1 MRKTS
6 LFTLL
11 LVALLTACSRQGDVF
26 VADSVNELRAP
37 TYPLVTID
45 PFTSAWS
52 FTDKL
57 NESPVRH
64 WTGRAH
70 PMVGALKVDG
80 KVYRFMGV
88 EDAPLDF
95 IIPSALTQRWSAR
108 FTEEQPKGDWTA
120 CDYNDAAWKE
130 GKAAFGTRD
139 QSAISTV
146 WTSEDI
152 WVRREVELSADDL
165 QKELGLEYSHD
176 DVFELYING
185 KQIVS
190 TGFVWRNN
198 IRVPFTKEI
207 KSLLKPGKNM
217 IAAHCHNTYGGAYVD
232 FGIYKKGEDV
242 VFAEA
247 AVQKSVNLQ
256 PTRTL
261 YTFECGPVQL
271 EVVFTSP
278 LLMDDLDILSTPVN
292 YVSYRVKPLDGKAHD
307 VQIYMDATPEW
318 AVNTPA
324 QRVSCAVSRED
335 VPMLYATAGTVEQAV
350 LHRKGD
356 DVRIDWGYFFLASP
370 KKENVTIGSGAYT
383 PMKKRF
389 LAEGATGVAGAQ
401 LENVNQNGAVLA
413 FSENLGTVTDE
424 KSGYM
429 MVAYDDLYSIRYF
442 DENRMAYW
450 KHNGRVTMLDA
461 LQKAAADYETVA
473 ARCREFDAR
482 MMADATKAGGKK
494 YAELCALAY
503 RQAIAAHKL
512 ITDKEGNLVFLS
524 KENFSN
530 GSIGT
535 VDVTYPSAPLFL
547 LYNPELAKGLL
558 NHIFYYSE
566 SGRWTKP
573 FAAHDIGT
581 YPIGCGQTYGGDMPV
596 EECGNM
602 LILTAAIAVREGNAE
617 YAKKHW
623 ETLSTWANYL
633 LENGLDPENQL
644 CTDDF
649 AGHFAHNA
657 NLSIKAI
664 LGIAGYGKLAGML
677 GDAATEKKYIDA
689 AKAMAAEWQKMAK
702 DGDHYK
708 LTFDKEGTWSQ
719 KYNLVWDRL
728 LGLNIF
734 DPSIATDEVAYYKT
748 KQQPYGLPLDSRKT
762 YTKSDWILWSACL
775 TGNIDDF
782 NALFEPVYKYANET
796 ESRMPISDW
805 HETTSG
811 NWVGFRARS
820 VVGGY
825 FIKMLESE
833 LMKK

>member
-1 MRKTS
+1 MKKTS
-6 LFTLL
+6 FLL
-11 LVALLTACSRQGDVF
+11 LIAASMLAACSNKSDVF
-26 VADSVNELRAP
+26 TADNVNELRAP
-37 TYPLVTID
+37 AYPLVTID

-52 FTDKL
+52 FSDKL

-64 WTGRAH
+64 WTGKEH
-70 PMVGALKVDG
+70 PMVGVLKVDG
-80 KVYRFMGV
+80 KLYRFMGK
-88 EDAPLDF
+88 EEAPLEF
-95 IIPSALTQRWSAR
+95 VVPPATTECWTAR
-108 FTEEQPKGDWTA
+108 YTEQEPKGDWTS
-120 CDYNDAAWKE
+120 CGYNDSEWKE
-130 GKAAFGTRD
+130 GKGAFGTRD
-139 QSAISTV
+139 QAAISTT
-146 WTSEDI
+146 WTSKDI
-152 WVRREVELSADDL
+152 WVRRTIELGEADAADII
-165 QKELGLEYSHD
+165 GLEYSHD

-190 TGFVWRNN
+190 TGFVWKNN
-198 IRVPFTKEI
+198 VRVPFDDEL
-207 KSLLKPGKNM
+207 KSLLKPGKNT
-217 IAAHCHNTYGGAYVD
+217 IAAHCHNTYGGALVD
-232 FGIYKKGEDV
+232 FGLYKKGDEI
-242 VFAEA
+242 VFAEE
-247 AVQKSVNLQ
+247 AVQKSVNLL

-261 YTFECGPVQL
+261 YTFECGPVEL

-278 LLMDDLDILSTPVN
+278 LLMDDLDLMTAPVN
-292 YVSYRVKPLDGKAHD
+292 YVSYRATPTDGASHD
-307 VQIYMDATPEW
+307 VEIYIDATPDW
-318 AVNTPA
+318 AINTPG
-324 QRVSCAVSRED
+324 QKVSCAVSVDECS
-335 VPMLYATAGTVEQAV
+335 MLYATAGTVEQAV
-350 LHRKGD
+350 LKRRGD

-370 KKENVTIGSGAYT
+370 KKDNVAIGVGDYT
-383 PMKKRF
+383 PMKKNF
-389 LAEGATGVAGAQ
+389 AGKGTEAVAGAQ
-401 LENVNQNGAVLA
+401 HKGIDNNRCVLA
-413 FSENLGTVTDE
+413 FSENLGTISAPAE
-424 KSGYM
+424 GYM
-429 MVAYDDLYSIRYF
+429 LVGYDDLYSIQYF
-442 DENRMAYW
+442 KENRMAYW
-450 KHNGRVTMLDA
+450 KHDGRVTMLQA
-461 LQKAAADYETVA
+461 LQNAAADYEDVMK
-473 ARCREFDAR
+473 RCRTFDKQ
-482 MMADATKAGGKK
+482 MMADAEKAGGKK

-547 LYNPELAKGLL
+547 IYNTELAKGLL

-566 SGRWTKP
+566 SGQWTKP

-581 YPIGCGQTYGGDMPV
+581 YPIGNGQTYGGDMPI

-602 LILTAAIAVREGNAE
+602 LILTAAIAARERNAD

-623 ETLSTWANYL
+623 ETLTTWANYL

-664 LGIAGYGKLAGML
+664 LGIASYGKLAGML
-677 GDAATEKKYIDA
+677 GDNATADKYMAA
-689 AKAMAAEWQKMAK
+689 AKEMASKWQQMAK

-708 LTFDKEGTWSQ
+708 LTFDKSGTWSQ

-734 DPSIATDEVAYYKT
+734 DPSIAVDEVAYYKT
-748 KQQPYGLPLDSRKT
+748 KQQKYGLPLDSRKT

-775 TGNIDDF
+775 TGNADDF
-782 NALFEPVYKYANET
+782 NALLEPVYNYANET

-825 FIKMLESE
+825 FMKMLEAE
-833 LMKK
+833 LLGK